1 MAALLVNPRKRRKSS
16 TAKRRKTSISK
27 RVRSLVPSIVKRTSI
42 SKYRR
47 NPAPRSGAIMATVK
61 EGAIGA
67 AGAIAAEI
75 VLSKLPLPANFKTG
89 TMQPVAS
96 ALAAVGVGMV
106 VAKYGKKP
114 ALGKAMAQGG
124 VTVALHQTMRGFVAG
139 PLGLKTVGYYGDDYS
154 DMGYTEPTEVY
165 DDFDA
170 EEELGYFVDQ
180 Y

>member
-1 MAALLVNPRKRRKSS
+1 MAALLVNPRKRR
-16 TAKRRKTSISK
+16 ARKTSVK
-27 RVRSLVPSIVKRTSI
+27 RKKTSIAKRLMPAIVKRTSI

-47 NPAPRSGAIMATVK
+47 NPAPRNAAIMATVK
-61 EGAIGA
+61 EGAVGA

-139 PLGLKTVGYYGDDYS
+139 PLGLTKTVGYYGDDYS
-154 DMGYTEPTEVY
+154 DMGYTEPVEVY
-165 DDFDA
+165 DDYED
-170 EEELGYFVDQ
+170 EELGYFVDQ